1 MAMAMAD
8 KRREWGVDDRCIG
21 CGASVTVAPELI
33 VWDGDRVRFARQPS
47 NAAEEDAA
55 WRAALVCPT
64 GSIKRSGGGSPPKS
78 YFPKEIVHG
87 VFRCGFNAR
96 ASYGAH
102 SYFVQR
108 SEGNLLIDSPRY
120 IRRLESFFEEHGEI
134 AAVLL
139 THRDDVCDA
148 DRYPQNSGRGYG
160 FMRRIGVLR
169 RSRVCSTELHPKMR
183 KTLHDLASELNFRFR
198 LHHL

>member
-78 YFPKEIVHG
+78 YFPEEIVH
-87 VFRCGFNAR
+87 R
-96 ASYGAH
+96 
-102 SYFVQR
+102 
-108 SEGNLLIDSPRY
+108 
-120 IRRLESFFEEHGEI
+120 
-134 AAVLL
+134 VLL
-139 THRDDVCDA
+139 A
-148 DRYPQNSGRGYG
+148 WP
-160 FMRRIGVLR
+160 RR
-169 RSRVCSTELHPKMR
+169 C
-183 KTLHDLASELNFRFR
+183 
-198 LHHL
+198 